1 MDHSNGDLPVFESGA
16 IMMYLAERYGD
27 GSLLPKEGKVR
38 YEVIQWLMFQM
49 GGVGPMMGQASHFIH
64 YAPESVPYGQKRY
77 YNESK
82 RLLGVLE
89 SRLKDHE
96 YLAGDQFTLADIAN
110 FCWVLYA
117 FHAAIDVDEFP
128 SVKVRVVVGD
138 GHFCCHLSMCR
149 NGSNASMQG
158 RRRRKALMFPKAPSR
173 RYLPLSL
180 SGTFKEDNVMRRK
193 WWKMTLPAKPKSMR
207 IAAELLDCEPYN
219 F

>member
-27 GSLLPKEGKVR
+27 GSLLPKEGKAR

-49 GGVGPMMGQASHFIH
+49 GGLGPMMGQANHFIQ

-89 SRLKDHE
+89 SRLKDRE

-128 SVKVRVVVGD
+128 SVKVRVMAR
-138 GHFCCHLSMCR
+138 LSF
-149 NGSNASMQG
+149 
-158 RRRRKALMFPKAPSR
+158 L
-173 RYLPLSL
+173 LSPVNVQEWIKRIYAREATQK
-180 SGTFKEDNVMRRK
+180 GIDVPEGAFKKV
-193 WWKMTLPAKPKSMR
+193 PAIVS
-207 IAAELLDCEPYN
+207 
-219 F
+219 